1 MRTSNIES
9 SLFSDEFDMEFRH
22 LKYFVVVAE
31 ERHFTRAAERLGMAQ
46 PPLSQQV
53 RKLEREIGAQLFHRL
68 TRGVELTDAGR
79 VLYEDAKRIVDQVE
93 QAKTRA
99 LSAARGQ
106 TGHIRVGFASSV
118 VFHPVIAEIVRAYRE
133 AHPDVRLSP
142 SESNVSALIDD
153 LLAER
158 IDLAIIRQ
166 TSQESER
173 VKIEPLFDEDM
184 LMVLPPQHEL
194 AGRTSISLHSIAQ
207 ETLIMFPRAIAP
219 VLYDEVI
226 SACQR
231 AGFSPRLGQ
240 ESTQVASAV
249 SLVAAGFGVSIVPR
263 SIRQILAPGVTFHAI
278 EGPQPKAQFVIAYR
292 STECSKV
299 VRDFLQIARSLSRD
313 RHDASIS
320 ESF

>member
-1 MRTSNIES
+1 
-9 SLFSDEFDMEFRH
+9 MELRH

-46 PPLSQQV
+46 PPLSQQI
-53 RKLEREIGAQLFHRL
+53 RKLEHEIGALLFRRL

-79 VLYEDAKRIVDQVE
+79 VLYEDARRIVDQVE

-99 LSAARGQ
+99 QSAARGQ

-133 AHPDVRLSP
+133 THPDVRLSP
-142 SESNVSALIDD
+142 SESNVAALIDD

-166 TSQESER
+166 TAQESER
-173 VKIEPLFDEDM
+173 LKIEALFDEH
-184 LMVLPPQHEL
+184 MVVALPPQHRLGGE
-194 AGRTSISLHSIAQ
+194 AGISLQSLAQ
-207 ETLIMFPRAIAP
+207 ETLIMFPRSIAP
-219 VLYDEVI
+219 VLYDEVM

-231 AGFSPRLGQ
+231 AGFSPQLGQ

-249 SLVAAGFGVSIVPR
+249 SMVAAGFGVSIVPQ
-263 SIRQILAPGVTFHAI
+263 SIRQVAATGVTYHAI
-278 EGPQPKAQFVIAYR
+278 DGPGPKAQIVIAYR
-292 STECSKV
+292 STEFSKV
-299 VRDFLQIARSLSRD
+299 VRDFLEVARRLTRN
-313 RHDASIS
+313 RHHDSS
-320 ESF
+320 

>member
-1 MRTSNIES
+1 
-9 SLFSDEFDMEFRH
+9 MELRH

-46 PPLSQQV
+46 PPLSQQI
-53 RKLEREIGAQLFHRL
+53 RKLEHEIGALLFRRL

-79 VLYEDAKRIVDQVE
+79 VLYEDARRIVDQVE

-99 LSAARGQ
+99 QSAARGQ

-133 AHPDVRLSP
+133 THPDVRLSP
-142 SESNVSALIDD
+142 SESNVAALIDD

-166 TSQESER
+166 TAQESER
-173 VKIEPLFDEDM
+173 LKIEALFDEH
-184 LMVLPPQHEL
+184 MVVALPPQHRLGGE
-194 AGRTSISLHSIAQ
+194 ADISLQSLAQ
-207 ETLIMFPRAIAP
+207 ETLIMFPRSIAP
-219 VLYDEVI
+219 VLYDEVM

-231 AGFSPRLGQ
+231 AGFSPQLGQ

-249 SLVAAGFGVSIVPR
+249 SMVAAGFGVSIVPE
-263 SIRQILAPGVTFHAI
+263 SIRQVAATGVTYHAI
-278 EGPQPKAQFVIAYR
+278 DGPGPKAQIVIAYR
-292 STECSKV
+292 STEFSKV
-299 VRDFLQIARSLSRD
+299 VRDFLEVARRSTRNRHYDIA
-313 RHDASIS
+313 
-320 ESF
+320 

>member
-1 MRTSNIES
+1 
-9 SLFSDEFDMEFRH
+9 MELRH

-53 RKLEREIGAQLFHRL
+53 RKLEHEIGALLFRRL

-79 VLYEDAKRIVDQVE
+79 VLYEDARRIITDVE
-93 QAKTRA
+93 LAKSRA
-99 LSAARGQ
+99 QSAARGQ
-106 TGHIRVGFASSV
+106 TGSIRVGLASSV

-133 AHPDVRLSP
+133 SHPEVRLSP
-142 SESNVSALIDD
+142 SESNVAALIDD
-153 LLAER
+153 LMEER

-173 VKIEPLFDEDM
+173 MKIETLIDEDM
-184 LMVLPPQHEL
+184 LIVLPPQHPL
-194 AGRTSISLHSIAQ
+194 ARVPRIDLHSIAP
-207 ETLIMFPRAIAP
+207 ETLILFPRTIAP

-249 SLVAAGFGVSIVPR
+249 SMVAAGFGISIVPH
-263 SIRQILAPGVTFHAI
+263 SIRQVHATGVTYHAI
-278 EGPQPKAQFVIAYR
+278 EGPQPTAQIVLAYR
-292 STECSKV
+292 AGEFSRV
-299 VRDFLQIARSLSRD
+299 VRDFVGIARRQASAHKNAGAQIDREPVSL
-313 RHDASIS
+313 HD
-320 ESF
+320 

>member
-1 MRTSNIES
+1 
-9 SLFSDEFDMEFRH
+9 MELRH

-46 PPLSQQV
+46 PPLSQQI
-53 RKLEREIGAQLFHRL
+53 RKLEHEIGALLFRRL

-93 QAKTRA
+93 LAKIRA
-99 LSAARGQ
+99 QSAARGQ

-133 AHPDVRLSP
+133 THPDVRLSP
-142 SESNVSALIDD
+142 SESNVAALIED

-166 TSQESER
+166 TAQESER

-184 LMVLPPQHEL
+184 VIVLPPQHRL
-194 AGRTSISLHSIAQ
+194 AGETSISLQSLAQ
-207 ETLIMFPRAIAP
+207 ETLIMFPRSIAP
-219 VLYDEVI
+219 VLYDEVM

-231 AGFSPRLGQ
+231 AGFSPQLGQ

-249 SLVAAGFGVSIVPR
+249 SMVAAGFGVSIVPH
-263 SIRQILAPGVTFHAI
+263 SIRQVAATGVTYHAI
-278 EGPQPKAQFVIAYR
+278 DGPGPRAQIVIAYR
-292 STECSKV
+292 STEFSKV
-299 VRDFLQIARSLSRD
+299 VRDFLGVAQRLTMH
-313 RHDASIS
+313 RHHGCA
-320 ESF
+320 